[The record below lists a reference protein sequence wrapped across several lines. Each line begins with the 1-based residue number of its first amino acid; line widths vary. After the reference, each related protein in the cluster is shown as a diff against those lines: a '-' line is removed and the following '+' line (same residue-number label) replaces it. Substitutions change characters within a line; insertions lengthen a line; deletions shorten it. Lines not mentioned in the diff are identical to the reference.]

1 MYTTLV
7 TFRQFNI
14 SPSAQKAHQ
23 SSQCEMVKSFCNTFV
38 LPDDTCNHS
47 RFDENLASKIASYK
61 DRALKPV
68 TDMLS
73 CADNE
78 KDITAGLFLLNRI
91 IDAGAQSAYKTYP
104 VISKFNYSSSSNVQT
119 MLAGV
124 YRKTLVPDAF
134 GPLMTMFL
142 KNFTCSI
149 SRGIF
154 SFPVSMRTCFNVLKR
169 LLSSVVENTFTSPRT
184 P

>member
-142 KNFTCSI
+142 KNSQNPKT
-149 SRGIF
+149 
-154 SFPVSMRTCFNVLKR
+154 FPFDPNEEIGGAILEYLRNKSAVINYSKN
-169 LLSSVVENTFTSPRT
+169 
-184 P
+184 